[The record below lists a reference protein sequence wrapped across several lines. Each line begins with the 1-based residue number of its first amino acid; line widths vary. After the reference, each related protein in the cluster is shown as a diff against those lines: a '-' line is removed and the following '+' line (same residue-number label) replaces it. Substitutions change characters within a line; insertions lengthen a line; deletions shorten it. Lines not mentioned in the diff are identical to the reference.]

1 MANEVE
7 KSQDIEDKLDEII
20 ELLQEFFEGLGGG

>member
-7 KSQDIEDKLDEII
+7 KSQDFEDKLDEII
-20 ELLQEFFEGLGGG
+20 ELLQEFFEGLGSG